1 MQQLMTNGRK
11 GRKGREMFDL
21 KNTLIAAAVAAVL
34 TGIAGW
40 TANGWRLNAK
50 IDRIHAEHAQDLTKA
65 NADALAKY
73 TDMERKKQEAL
84 NEANKQA
91 QRNALAADAAR
102 TELERLRQQ
111 IASGSVS
118 TATCG
123 SVRNYATTLQA
134 VFGECAARLEWLARV
149 PEHAFLGRK
158 T

>member
-1 MQQLMTNGRK
+1 
-11 GRKGREMFDL
+11 MFDL

-34 TGIAGW
+34 AGIAGW

-50 IDRIHAEHAQDLTKA
+50 IDRIHAEHAQDLAKA

-73 TDMERKKQEAL
+73 TDMEKKKQEAL

-91 QRNALAADAAR
+91 QRNARAADAAR

-134 VFGECAARLEWLARV
+134 VFGECAARLEWLAK
-149 PEHAFLGRK
+149 EADGHALDSRTLNGAWPK
-158 T
+158 

>member
-1 MQQLMTNGRK
+1 
-11 GRKGREMFDL
+11 MFDL

-73 TDMERKKQEAL
+73 TDMERKKQEVL
-84 NEANKQA
+84 DEANKQA
-91 QRNALAADAAR
+91 QRNARAADAAR

-134 VFGECAARLEWLARV
+134 VFGECAARLEWLAK
-149 PEHAFLGRK
+149 EADGHALDSRTLNGAWPK
-158 T
+158 

>member
-1 MQQLMTNGRK
+1 
-11 GRKGREMFDL
+11 MFDL

-91 QRNALAADAAR
+91 QRNARAADAAR

-134 VFGECAARLEWLARV
+134 VFGECAARLEWLAK
-149 PEHAFLGRK
+149 EADGHALDSRTLNGAWPK
-158 T
+158 

>member
-1 MQQLMTNGRK
+1 
-11 GRKGREMFDL
+11 MFDL

-73 TDMERKKQEAL
+73 NDMERKKQEAL

-91 QRNALAADAAR
+91 QRNARAADAAR

-118 TATCG
+118 TATCD

-134 VFGECAARLEWLARV
+134 VFGECAARLEWLAK
-149 PEHAFLGRK
+149 EADGHALDSRTLNGAWPK
-158 T
+158 

>member
-1 MQQLMTNGRK
+1 
-11 GRKGREMFDL
+11 MFDL
-21 KNTLIAAAVAAVL
+21 KNTLIAAAVAVL

-91 QRNALAADAAR
+91 QRNARAADAAR

-134 VFGECAARLEWLARV
+134 VFGECAARLEWLAK
-149 PEHAFLGRK
+149 EADGHALDSRTLNGAWPK
-158 T
+158 

>member
-1 MQQLMTNGRK
+1 
-11 GRKGREMFDL
+11 MFDL

-34 TGIAGW
+34 AGVAGW

-50 IDRIHAEHAQDLTKA
+50 IDRLQTEYAQALAKA

-73 TDMERKKQEAL
+73 ADMEKKKQEAL

-91 QRNALAADAAR
+91 QRNARAASDARA
-102 TELERLRQQ
+102 ELDRLRSQL
-111 IASGSVS
+111 ASGSVS

-134 VFGECAARLEWLARV
+134 VFGECAARLEWMAK
-149 PEHAFLGRK
+149 EADGHALDSRTLNGAWPK
-158 T
+158 

>member
-1 MQQLMTNGRK
+1 
-11 GRKGREMFDL
+11 MFDL

-91 QRNALAADAAR
+91 QRNARAADAAR

-134 VFGECAARLEWLARV
+134 VFGECAARLEWLAK
-149 PEHAFLGRK
+149 EADGHALDSRTINGAWPK
-158 T
+158 

>member
-1 MQQLMTNGRK
+1 
-11 GRKGREMFDL
+11 MFDL

-65 NADALAKY
+65 NAAALAKY
-73 TDMERKKQEAL
+73 TDMERKKQEVL
-84 NEANKQA
+84 DEANKQA
-91 QRNALAADAAR
+91 QRNARAADAAR

-134 VFGECAARLEWLARV
+134 VFGECAARLEWLAK
-149 PEHAFLGRK
+149 EADGHALDSRTLNGAWPK
-158 T
+158 

>member
-1 MQQLMTNGRK
+1 
-11 GRKGREMFDL
+11 MFDL

-34 TGIAGW
+34 AGIAGW

-50 IDRIHAEHAQDLTKA
+50 IDRIHAEHAQDLAKA

-91 QRNALAADAAR
+91 QRNARAADAAR

-134 VFGECAARLEWLARV
+134 VLGECAARLEWLAK
-149 PEHAFLGRK
+149 EADGHALDSRTLNGAWPK
-158 T
+158 

>member
-1 MQQLMTNGRK
+1 
-11 GRKGREMFDL
+11 MFDL

-91 QRNALAADAAR
+91 QRNARAADAAR

-134 VFGECAARLEWLARV
+134 VFGECAARLEWLAK
-149 PEHAFLGRK
+149 EADGHALDSRTINGSWPK
-158 T
+158 

>member
-1 MQQLMTNGRK
+1 
-11 GRKGREMFDL
+11 MFDL
-21 KNTLIAAAVAAVL
+21 KNTLIAAAVAVL

-73 TDMERKKQEAL
+73 TDMERKKQEVL

-91 QRNALAADAAR
+91 QRNARAADAAR

-134 VFGECAARLEWLARV
+134 VFGECAARLEWLAK
-149 PEHAFLGRK
+149 EADGHALDSRTLNGAWPK
-158 T
+158 

>member
-1 MQQLMTNGRK
+1 
-11 GRKGREMFDL
+11 MFDL

-65 NADALAKY
+65 NAAALAKY
-73 TDMERKKQEAL
+73 TDMEKKKQEVL
-84 NEANKQA
+84 DEANKQA
-91 QRNALAADAAR
+91 QRNARAADAAR

-134 VFGECAARLEWLARV
+134 VFGECAARLEWLAK
-149 PEHAFLGRK
+149 EADGHALDSRTLNGAWPK
-158 T
+158 

>member
-1 MQQLMTNGRK
+1 
-11 GRKGREMFDL
+11 MFDL

-73 TDMERKKQEAL
+73 NDMERKKQEAL

-134 VFGECAARLEWLARV
+134 VFGECAARLEWLAK
-149 PEHAFLGRK
+149 EADGHALDSRTLNGAWPK
-158 T
+158 

>member
-1 MQQLMTNGRK
+1 
-11 GRKGREMFDL
+11 MFDL

-73 TDMERKKQEAL
+73 NDMERKKQEAL

-91 QRNALAADAAR
+91 QRNARAADAAR

-134 VFGECAARLEWLARV
+134 VFGECAARLEWLAK
-149 PEHAFLGRK
+149 EADGHALDSRTINGAWPK
-158 T
+158 

>member
-1 MQQLMTNGRK
+1 
-11 GRKGREMFDL
+11 MFDL

-73 TDMERKKQEAL
+73 NDMERKKQEVL

-91 QRNALAADAAR
+91 QRNARAADAAR

-134 VFGECAARLEWLARV
+134 VFGECAARLEWLAK
-149 PEHAFLGRK
+149 EADGHALDSRTLNGAWPK
-158 T
+158 

>member
-1 MQQLMTNGRK
+1 
-11 GRKGREMFDL
+11 MFDL

-34 TGIAGW
+34 AGIAGW

-50 IDRIHAEHAQDLTKA
+50 IDRIHAEHAQDLAKA

-91 QRNALAADAAR
+91 QRNARAADAAR

-134 VFGECAARLEWLARV
+134 VFGECAARLEWMAK
-149 PEHAFLGRK
+149 EADGHALDSRTLNGAWPK
-158 T
+158 

>member
-1 MQQLMTNGRK
+1 
-11 GRKGREMFDL
+11 MFDL

-73 TDMERKKQEAL
+73 NDMERKKQEAL

-91 QRNALAADAAR
+91 QRNARAADAAR

-134 VFGECAARLEWLARV
+134 VFGECAARLEWLAK
-149 PEHAFLGRK
+149 EADGHALDSRTLNGAWPK
-158 T
+158 

>member
-1 MQQLMTNGRK
+1 
-11 GRKGREMFDL
+11 MFDL
-21 KNTLIAAAVAAVL
+21 KTTAIATAVAAVL
-34 TGIAGW
+34 AGLAGW

-50 IDRIHAEHAQDLTKA
+50 IDRIQTEYAQQLAKA

-91 QRNALAADAAR
+91 QRNARAADAAR

-111 IASGSVS
+111 LASGSVS

-123 SVRNYATTLQA
+123 SVRNYAATLQA
-134 VFGECAARLEWLARV
+134 VFGECAASLEWMAK
-149 PEHAFLGRK
+149 EADGHALDSRTLNGAWPK
-158 T
+158 